1 MFVTNWISTTKIQK
15 ISEITNFFR
24 HYFLSRT
31 EVVFDSTFERF
42 SRNLIPLIFLGIA
55 MSNKKIFSKNYIF
68 GNKLKGVLFVGYIL
82 VMCWMD
88 IINGYMDTIVMPLFN
103 NNLFNI

>member
-31 EVVFDSTFERF
+31 EVIISKVYNRKSVE
-42 SRNLIPLIFLGIA
+42 PLYVTNIEVMVEPICMQQTIA
-55 MSNKKIFSKNYIF
+55 HA
-68 GNKLKGVLFVGYIL
+68 
-82 VMCWMD
+82 
-88 IINGYMDTIVMPLFN
+88 
-103 NNLFNI
+103 

>member
-31 EVVFDSTFERF
+31 EVVFLHNKIKVGRYDGKCHIA
-42 SRNLIPLIFLGIA
+42 LIL
-55 MSNKKIFSKNYIF
+55 
-68 GNKLKGVLFVGYIL
+68 
-82 VMCWMD
+82 
-88 IINGYMDTIVMPLFN
+88 
-103 NNLFNI
+103 

>member
-31 EVVFDSTFERF
+31 EVYVVFKKVLWLNVLGDIKRLPHEQRGTST
-42 SRNLIPLIFLGIA
+42 A
-55 MSNKKIFSKNYIF
+55 
-68 GNKLKGVLFVGYIL
+68 
-82 VMCWMD
+82 
-88 IINGYMDTIVMPLFN
+88 
-103 NNLFNI
+103 